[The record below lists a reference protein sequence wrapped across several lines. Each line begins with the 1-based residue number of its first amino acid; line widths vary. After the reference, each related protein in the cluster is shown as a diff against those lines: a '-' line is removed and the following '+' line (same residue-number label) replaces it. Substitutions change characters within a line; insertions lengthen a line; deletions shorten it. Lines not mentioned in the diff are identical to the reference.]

1 MPVHLLCNSMGQLFW
16 RNELKPTPVLELNS
30 TGMVFNY
37 LFLKKG
43 FNIIKECFQAK
54 WELLACAANKI
65 RTKSYGLRVVND
77 AFAGYIMNTT
87 QGYYTKVLSSW
98 MM

>member
-1 MPVHLLCNSMGQLFW
+1 MGQLFW